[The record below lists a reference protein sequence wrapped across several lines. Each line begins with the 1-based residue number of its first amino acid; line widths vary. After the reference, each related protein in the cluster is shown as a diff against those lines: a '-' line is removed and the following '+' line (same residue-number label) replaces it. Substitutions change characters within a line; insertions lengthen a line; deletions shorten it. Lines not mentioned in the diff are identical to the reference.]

1 MITNTVLRP
10 NEVGAYLF
18 RVKGELEVM
27 LNSIRSW
34 RAKGLDGN
42 HVIPIEVLP
51 LELKLEK
58 TLIEVDEMI
67 NLVSRIKVSRKN
79 KSDSVK

>member
-58 TLIEVDEMI
+58 ALIGIDEMI
-67 NLVSRIKVSRKN
+67 NLVSKIKVSRKN
-79 KSDSVK
+79 KNETIK